1 MLVANQKLDKA
12 ATTADDSERMK
23 KVDMNENIDWLFEC
37 LFYSI
42 LVNNKLSLYNEIWV
56 KKAHLH
62 AISGSLQGRPL
73 DRFGRVPTTHKH
85 KKIQI

>member
-56 KKAHLH
+56 KKADLH
-62 AISGSLQGRPL
+62 AKSGSLQGGCPYDKRDKV
-73 DRFGRVPTTHKH
+73 DRFDVLA
-85 KKIQI
+85 